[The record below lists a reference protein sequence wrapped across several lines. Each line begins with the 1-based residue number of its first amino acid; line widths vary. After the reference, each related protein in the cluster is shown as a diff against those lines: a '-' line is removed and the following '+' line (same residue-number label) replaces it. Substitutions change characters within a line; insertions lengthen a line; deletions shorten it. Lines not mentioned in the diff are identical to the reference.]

1 MVVMSHGR
9 DQAENA
15 TRVTMRGAGIAVKKG
30 AKPPKIAAAVRTIL
44 DDPSYRTNAER
55 LGEAVRRDA
64 VAQPPACKSSRQPR
78 NRSYVS
84 SKPA

>member
-1 MVVMSHGR
+1 MIVMSHGR

-15 TRVTMRGAGIAVKKG
+15 TRLTIRGAGIAVKKG

-64 VAQPPACKSSRQPR
+64 VGSPLVQELEAASDG
-78 NRSYVS
+78 SYVS
-84 SKPA
+84 SNPA

>member
-30 AKPPKIAAAVRTIL
+30 ATRPKIAAAVRTIL

-64 VAQPPACKSSRQPR
+64 VRSPLVQELEAASE
-78 NRSYVS
+78 RSYVS